1 QTPRTA
7 YSLHLRPSLARPS
20 TRIKTVRKLKVL
32 DFEQSQSSRKTQIEK
47 ERSLKSLAKS
57 STIWLNILFQNPGSC
72 RYELAVGG
80 GNGDQIE
87 ALAMGR
93 ERVFPG

>member
-1 QTPRTA
+1 RPHGVPTHCIVVLLWLVYRPGSRRTVNSKA
-7 YSLHLRPSLARPS
+7 LEL
-20 TRIKTVRKLKVL
+20 
-32 DFEQSQSSRKTQIEK
+32 EQSQSSRKTIEK

-57 STIWLNILFQNPGSC
+57 FTIWLNFLFQNPGSC

-87 ALAMGR
+87 ALAKGR